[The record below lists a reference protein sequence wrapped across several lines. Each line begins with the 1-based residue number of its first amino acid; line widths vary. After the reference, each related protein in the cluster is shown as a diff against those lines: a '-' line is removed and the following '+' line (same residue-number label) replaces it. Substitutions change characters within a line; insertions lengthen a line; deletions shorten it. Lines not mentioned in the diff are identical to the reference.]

1 MIYFQVG
8 GRPLG
13 GKVEPESQ
21 RGDERKLF
29 VGMLRKNHIFK
40 KLNLTILS
48 IVFCALLDAQKTF
61 FHIVINHN
69 IFPLHAT

>member
-29 VGMLRKNHIFK
+29 VGMLRKNHIF
-40 KLNLTILS
+40 
-48 IVFCALLDAQKTF
+48 
-61 FHIVINHN
+61 
-69 IFPLHAT
+69 

>member
-40 KLNLTILS
+40 KVKFFNFKHSFL
-48 IVFCALLDAQKTF
+48 CAFRCSK
-61 FHIVINHN
+61 N
-69 IFPLHAT
+69 